1 MDVNWFNVMVSV
13 FCGELQCMLA
23 ESPRHAAMYNLY
35 LGDLHRYLTNTD
47 QSCLS
52 TLYYRRAVEMDADV
66 GQAFNQLALNE
77 TPTNSVR
84 LFLLALLARRPFQ
97 KAWDNLKKT
106 FEQKVDG
113 QISSFILSTPFIIL
127 VSYSRTSLDSEG
139 IRLVEAIKSLSDP
152 LKDYDLALLLLI
164 LSLSCRLALESGNV
178 TYLPRL
184 RNSVSLIMSSR
195 TDYRIILLRC
205 FRSGFN
211 PTEAHQRVV
220 SLMVPESPST
230 ATPKFDVIGG
240 WVLAEVCEWLFHIAP
255 KLHTLRNSKKT
266 PIPAALFNVFHSLVD
281 KLIHQLNRMAKPL
294 RIVDDVDEEIHWLLY
309 GASVADDSRALRQT
323 AHWAFKL
330 CAVDTAPVEY
340 AGYFRRRGPS
350 AETVELQRKMAQL
363 HTENIRRE
371 ALSSQWMPVYIVL
384 DYDVLIQRLKSV
396 CPLVNSSSLIAVIP
410 SFVLRRLDANKNLC
424 ADARPAIRMCEMW
437 QTRGRIRVVEATSHF
452 ECCSGL
458 ADSVTAAGD
467 VDGQSPTHAMV
478 ALLVED
484 LESFQ
489 DMRIPWQPVP
499 AVADYEQTFIEGSE
513 TRVVDHRDRPRPK
526 LIRGRNLRDTQTKGP

>member
-1 MDVNWFNVMVSV
+1 
-13 FCGELQCMLA
+13 
-23 ESPRHAAMYNLY
+23 
-35 LGDLHRYLTNTD
+35 
-47 QSCLS
+47 
-52 TLYYRRAVEMDADV
+52 MDADV

-164 LSLSCRLALESGNV
+164 LSLSCRLALESGNEDAFIGCV
-178 TYLPRL
+178 TLL
-184 RNSVSLIMSSR
+184 CSCFLSLIDKVVITEEENHDDDEVICIRRRKASRGSDSDSSR
-195 TDYRIILLRC
+195 SRSRSSSSREQSTETRTESQRTD
-205 FRSGFN
+205 
-211 PTEAHQRVV
+211 E
-220 SLMVPESPST
+220 
-230 ATPKFDVIGG
+230 PKFDVIGG

-489 DMRIPWQPVP
+489 DMRIPSV
-499 AVADYEQTFIEGSE
+499 AVYHIESFFERWNKGSSSATAARR
-513 TRVVDHRDRPRPK
+513 TR
-526 LIRGRNLRDTQTKGP
+526 